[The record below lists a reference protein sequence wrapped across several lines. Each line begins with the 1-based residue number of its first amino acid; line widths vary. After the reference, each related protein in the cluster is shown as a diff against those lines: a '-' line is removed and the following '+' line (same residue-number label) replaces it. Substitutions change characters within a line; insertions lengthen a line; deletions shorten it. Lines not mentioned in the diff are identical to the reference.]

1 MVRACILH
9 YLAGASAA
17 KLFVKRPS
25 LVRTSLAL
33 LAAQVVF
40 RAGDAVLPLLLAAWF
55 GRSQATDVYYFSW
68 AAFAFAGSLIFSAF
82 QDSAVVPILTDLRT
96 AGEHHGL
103 AARVR
108 GSLLTHTLVVGG
120 ALSAVI
126 GMLAVASFAWRYDGP
141 AHIAELALA
150 AKMVPIFCVYLVA
163 LAVRT
168 FFVAVLN
175 AEHRYMAH
183 PIAGAASVTVSI
195 ALIASFHRT
204 AGVMVIPLAALSGEL
219 VAIAVLAQI
228 AMGFLGLR
236 VPLTLERP
244 EPVRRFVKLVA
255 SEAGGGALTRINPV
269 VDQLMAG
276 FAGIVGGGTLLRY
289 SGDVSSV
296 LTSLLQ
302 ASLLPVLL
310 SVLSHELAENASSA
324 RFRATVTRSLAWSC
338 ALLFA
343 ASALVYAVRAP
354 LLRAVFL
361 RGEMDAAGVDRMIEI
376 LPYHLVGIAPFGA
389 LLVLAR
395 AHVALKNS
403 RIMISMGI
411 LNASMNL
418 IFDVVLVKAM
428 GLRGLALSTSLTHLV
443 VAVVFWFRLESALR
457 TTEGARATA

>member
-1 MVRACILH
+1 M
-9 YLAGASAA
+9 
-17 KLFVKRPS
+17 
-25 LVRTSLAL
+25 
-33 LAAQVVF
+33 VF

-55 GRSQATDVYYFSW
+55 GRTSATDVYYFSW

-82 QDSAVVPILTDLRT
+82 QDSAIVPILTDLRA

-108 GSLLTHTLVVGG
+108 GSLLAHTLAVG
-120 ALSAVI
+120 AVLSAVI
-126 GMLAVASFAWRYDGP
+126 GMLAIAVFAMRYDGA
-141 AHIAELALA
+141 AHTTELALA

-168 FFVAVLN
+168 FFVAVMN

-183 PIAGAASVTVSI
+183 PIAGAASVITTI
-195 ALIASFHRT
+195 AIIASFHARV
-204 AGVMVIPLAALSGEL
+204 GVVVIPLAALAGEL
-219 VAIAVLAQI
+219 VAIGVLAQI
-228 AMGFLGLR
+228 AIGFLGLR
-236 VPLTLERP
+236 FPLGFERP

-276 FAGIVGGGTLLRY
+276 FAGVLGGGTLLRY

-310 SVLSHELAENASSA
+310 SVLATEATHDDRS
-324 RFRATVTRSLAWSC
+324 RFRTTVTRALGWTC
-338 ALLFA
+338 ALLAA
-343 ASALVYAVRAP
+343 ASVLVYAVRGP

-376 LPYHLVGIAPFGA
+376 LPYHLVGAAPFGA

-411 LNASMNL
+411 LNASLNL
-418 IFDVVLVKAM
+418 IFDVVLLKAI
-428 GLRGLALSTSLTHLV
+428 GLRGLALSTSLTHAI
-443 VAVVFWFRLESALR
+443 VAIVFYVRLESVLR
-457 TTEGARATA
+457 GTPSARVTA

>member
-1 MVRACILH
+1 M
-9 YLAGASAA
+9 
-17 KLFVKRPS
+17 
-25 LVRTSLAL
+25 
-33 LAAQVVF
+33 F
-40 RAGDAVLPLLLAAWF
+40 RAGDAILPLLLATWF
-55 GRSQATDVYYFSW
+55 GRSNATDVYYFSW

-82 QDSAVVPILTDLRT
+82 QDSAIVPILTDLRA

-108 GSLLTHTLVVGG
+108 GSLLAHTLVVGG
-120 ALSAVI
+120 VLSAVI
-126 GMLAVASFAWRYDGP
+126 GMLAVAVFSVRY
-141 AHIAELALA
+141 ANHATELALA

-175 AEHRYMAH
+175 SEHRYMAH
-183 PIAGAASVTVSI
+183 PVSGAASVIVTI
-195 ALIASFHRT
+195 AIIATCRER
-204 AGVMVIPLAALSGEL
+204 AGVVAIPLAALAGEL
-219 VAIAVLAQI
+219 VAIGVLAQI
-228 AMGFLGLR
+228 AIGFVGLGF
-236 VPLTLERP
+236 PLTLERP

-276 FAGIVGGGTLLRY
+276 FAGVIGGGTLLRY

-310 SVLSHELAENASSA
+310 SVLATEATDDDRNP
-324 RFRATVTRSLAWSC
+324 FRTTVMRALAWTC
-338 ALLFA
+338 GLLVA
-343 ASALVYAVRAP
+343 ASLLVYAVRGP
-354 LLRAVFL
+354 LLRALFL
-361 RGEMDAAGVDRMIEI
+361 RGEMDGGGVDRMIEI
-376 LPYHLVGIAPFGA
+376 LPYHLVGVAPFGA

-411 LNASMNL
+411 LNASLNL
-418 IFDVVLVKAM
+418 IFDVVFVKAPSPIG
-428 GLRGLALSTSLTHLV
+428 GLRGLALSTSFTHLI
-443 VAVVFWFRLESALR
+443 VAVVFYFRLESVLR
-457 TTEGARATA
+457 ESAQMPSQA